1 MGEGSSPGRELNSV
15 AEVLIDS
22 GEGVGWARRAVEE
35 KAVVVGV
42 ETRLLYG
49 ESEGQVDRWRLERRL
64 IKKAGRI
71 KSVFVTVI
79 L

>member
-49 ESEGQVDRWRLERRL
+49 ESEGQVDR
-64 IKKAGRI
+64 
-71 KSVFVTVI
+71 
-79 L
+79 